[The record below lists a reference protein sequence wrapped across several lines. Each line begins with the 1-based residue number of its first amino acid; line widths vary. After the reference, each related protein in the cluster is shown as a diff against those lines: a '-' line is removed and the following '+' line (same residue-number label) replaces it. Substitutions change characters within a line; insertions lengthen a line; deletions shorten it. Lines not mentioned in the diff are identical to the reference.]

1 MLAGHVAV
9 GLVAKRIEPRISLGT
24 GILAALFADLAWC
37 VFLIAGIER
46 VRIRPGL
53 GAAHYFDAVDIAWSH
68 SLLMD
73 AVWAALFATAY
84 FARRRYARGAA
95 VLFAA
100 VLSHW

>member
-24 GILAALFADLAWC
+24 AILAALFADVVWC
-37 VFLIAGIER
+37 VFLIAGIEH
-46 VRIRPGL
+46 VRIRPGE
-53 GAAHYFDAVDIAWSH
+53 GAAHYFDDGERGCSH

-73 AVWAALFATAY
+73 VVWATLFAAVY
-84 FARRRYARGAA
+84 FAWRRYARGAA

-100 VLSHW
+100 VL